1 MVKSILECSIIAV
14 EGVFI
19 MDDKWSFNIGI
30 CDDESKWHK
39 AVSETCQKYLAEK
52 NISFEIFSYYEG
64 AELFK
69 EKEKEIDVLF
79 LDVEME
85 AMDGLTVMKEVEK
98 MSNIHNI
105 IFVSSHPEAV
115 WDSFGYKT
123 KGFVTKPFED
133 KDIFDKLDEIYSK
146 KLTDA
151 LMDFTDYNGVVYFK
165 KSDIV
170 LIKSDSNY
178 STIITEDG
186 EKVVTCTLKD
196 CEKKLDG
203 LPFLRI
209 HRSYIVNLDYVK
221 NMTSSVVMLK
231 NGESY
236 TIGRSYR
243 NQVKTDYQAYLRREL
258 HL

>member
-1 MVKSILECSIIAV
+1 
-14 EGVFI
+14 
-19 MDDKWSFNIGI
+19 MDNSLSFNIGI

-39 AVSETCQKYLAEK
+39 EVSDSCKRYFNDKGVQY
-52 NISFEIFSYYEG
+52 EIFSYYEG
-64 AELFK
+64 EKLLK
-69 EKEKEIDVLF
+69 EKDIEIDVLF
-79 LDVEME
+79 LDVEMKS
-85 AMDGLTVMKEVEK
+85 MDGLAVMKEVERTH
-98 MSNIHNI
+98 NIHNI
-105 IFVSSHPEAV
+105 VFVSSHPEAV

-123 KGFVTKPFED
+123 KGFVTKPFMD
-133 KDIFDKLDEIYSK
+133 KDIFEKLDEIYNK
-146 KLTDA
+146 KLTDS
-151 LMDFTDYNGVVYFK
+151 LLEFTDFYGVVYIK

-221 NMTSSVVMLK
+221 NMTSSIASLK

-243 NQVKTDYQAYLRREL
+243 NQVKADYQTYLRREL